1 MQRIRENIY
10 QVTFAELGAPLDK
23 GFYPVEG
30 LGDVFLD
37 VADLRY
43 AAEARSGGYEPTFFV
58 SKSGALENDFVVVA
72 RQQAA

>member
-1 MQRIRENIY
+1 MHRIRENIY

-30 LGDVFLD
+30 LGDVMLD

-43 AAEARSGGYEPTFFV
+43 AAEAKALGNEPVFFV
-58 SKSGALENDFVVVA
+58 SRSGALENDFVVVA